1 MKTTKSIRKP
11 IRENRNIPDFMLRQ
25 IAEECAENV
34 KRVML
39 HHIDNAI
46 LGTPQDRRYMLLQ
59 INNTVQELE
68 IEVKEII
75 DAKISQFHN
84 KSTR

>member
-1 MKTTKSIRKP
+1 MKTTKNTRKP

-39 HHIDNAI
+39 HHIDNAV
-46 LGTPQDRRYMLLQ
+46 LGTPQDRRHVLIQ

-68 IEVKEII
+68 IEIKEII

-84 KSTR
+84 KSAR